1 MMQFASYSSSTRAKA
16 SVFRPDKG
24 GKMKPT
30 VAIHEEK
37 TSVSKEVWRKNGFK
51 TRTGCFL
58 AIGEEF
64 GETEVA
70 EEDAAVA
77 IDKEVAYGNVTMD
90 GLRTSMMK

>member
-1 MMQFASYSSSTRAKA
+1 MT
-16 SVFRPDKG
+16 
-24 GKMKPT
+24 
-30 VAIHEEK
+30 
-37 TSVSKEVWRKNGFK
+37 KEVWGTKNNN
-51 TRTGCFL
+51 TRTECFF